1 VLRSEGATQTLLTL
15 LLGGPQP
22 AECDTLPQWLP
33 LWRAASRAYGRH
45 GAYVAAIAAAVRA
58 DRMAWAFFSGNQGAV
73 QAAFPGC
80 LAGGEPRIASFCAN
94 ETGRKITAIDTS
106 LHMADGMLRL
116 QGRKSW
122 VLADVDDLDL
132 YVLARAAGGPA
143 SGPGSLAIVR
153 VPCAAPGVQIGSRR
167 PQDAVPELSHCE
179 VSFTGVSIESSQ
191 LIEGDGY
198 ADHARP
204 FRLREDIFVTG
215 CTLAYLLAQG
225 HGAGWPTRWRQR
237 CIAVIVTLGQCAS
250 LAACD
255 PPTELLAAGA
265 LSLAGEVIEQA
276 DPLWSQSESAA
287 SARWLRDK
295 PILGLGKEA
304 RRQRAVSAW
313 ARMGVVQNQ

>member
-1 VLRSEGATQTLLTL
+1 MLRSEGATQTLLKL

-22 AECDTLPQWLP
+22 AECDMLPQWLP
-33 LWRAASRAYGRH
+33 LWRAASRTYSRH
-45 GAYVAAIAAAVRA
+45 GAYVAAIAAALHA
-58 DRMAWAFFSGNQGAV
+58 DRMAWAFFGGNQGAV
-73 QAAFPGC
+73 HAAFPGC
-80 LAGGEPRIASFCAN
+80 LTDGEPRIASFCAN

-106 LHMADGMLRL
+106 LHMADGVLRL

-132 YVLARAAGGPA
+132 YFLARAA
-143 SGPGSLAIVR
+143 SGPGSLAVVR
-153 VPCAAPGVQIGSRR
+153 VPRTATGVQIGAPR
-167 PQDAVPELSHCE
+167 PQSAVPELSHCE
-179 VSFTGVSIESSQ
+179 VGFTGVPIVNGQ

-250 LAACD
+250 LPASD
-255 PPTELLAAGA
+255 PPTELLTAGA

-276 DPLWSQSESAA
+276 DQLWSQSESAA
-287 SARWLRDK
+287 SARWRRDK